1 MKRAVLK
8 AVGAPPDPSTLESK
22 AGDPDRI
29 VHRTLSEQV
38 VQRLKPQ
45 ILSMT
50 FPQGFRLLTE
60 NIARELGVS
69 RTPVREG
76 LRELAK
82 EGLVTYDG
90 KSYFVKEFSPREI
103 AEIISIRKALEVLAI
118 RQACSHITENTLAA
132 LRGICDEATRGLHEN
147 NIEAHVRLDIS
158 FHDLIA
164 DASMNERLRM
174 LTGSLA
180 EQFHLTHRW
189 SYKPDHLQKTIQE
202 HRDILQGLE
211 QRDIDRA
218 VSAMEYHLDQVALRT
233 LPRGRQVQDL

>member
-1 MKRAVLK
+1 MKRAPGDAAGVSQ
-8 AVGAPPDPSTLESK
+8 DPSTLASN
-22 AGDPDRI
+22 GGGSVRI

-38 VQRLKPQ
+38 VQRLKAQ
-45 ILSMT
+45 ILSMAL
-50 FPQGFRLLTE
+50 PQGFRLLTE

-90 KSYFVKEFSPREI
+90 RSYFVKMFSPREI
-103 AEIISIRKALEVLAI
+103 SEIISIRKALEDLAI
-118 RQACSHITENTLAA
+118 RQACSHITEDSLASLRRICDDSA
-132 LRGICDEATRGLHEN
+132 RGIQEN
-147 NIEAHVRLDIS
+147 NVEALVRLDIE

-174 LTGSLA
+174 LTSGLA
-180 EQFHLTHRW
+180 EQFHLTHRL
-189 SYKPDHLQKTIQE
+189 SFKAEQMQESLRE

-211 QRDIDRA
+211 QRDSERA
-218 VSAMEYHLDQVALRT
+218 VAAMDYHLDQVELRT
-233 LPRGRQVQDL
+233 LPRD